1 MRKMELSFSVLFLTR
16 LLSKNCASVSHEVVQ
31 FVQKKV
37 VLLTI
42 SMALTYPING
52 KVPCY
57 GLLTRLWF
65 RILDN
70 TSYLTINK

>member
-1 MRKMELSFSVLFLTR
+1 MTKMESSFSLLFLTR
-16 LLSKNCASVSHEVVQ
+16 LLSKNCARVSHEVVK

-52 KVPCY
+52 KGTLLQSPNPFMVPD
-57 GLLTRLWF
+57 TR
-65 RILDN
+65 
-70 TSYLTINK
+70 